1 MTTSDSS
8 QSHPAEAAIFPAE
21 QLLVNLQ
28 VVSPSVGVNRP
39 LLFPDLPAT
48 TTIKLLK
55 DKIRQTLPLRPTDE
69 NQRLIHRGRA
79 LVRDADSLLDV
90 FGAEALR
97 TLERQTIHL
106 VIRDVT
112 DHQQA
117 LTPPTTTRGSS
128 PATSSQ
134 PSAAV
139 RPATSSHAAFGPEPL
154 PSLQRRSHFP
164 TTSHPIS
171 QPRMPSPA
179 PSAPSHM
186 HTRQE
191 TFQQQHQHMSN
202 WLGQVQRDAQ
212 LQRDSMVRALVAQ
225 NQLNRA
231 WMAFNGIGDPPP
243 SDAASRPSTGRGN
256 NSHTL
261 HYETTAPNGHT
272 YFVDTVIRSPNG
284 GPTGL
289 TYAEV
294 HHILRNADAHHSA
307 MAMAHAMQQR
317 PNARL
322 APQHRPLTEPGVTT
336 PTLPAA
342 GSLAGSGR
350 ATPDMDPRLVMG
362 SGNTNTT
369 TPQPHNYYLLSSA
382 EGPQALLLNP
392 PVTDTFYLPRV
403 GPQGTIPN
411 VSNIPN
417 VPSMLRQRSNAS
429 QPAAPT
435 RAHTPPEDQQPPPPR
450 DEAGNAPPA
459 RHAVPPVHHPNNP
472 PAAALPP
479 LVIQLWPHLWLIF
492 RLGLFVWFFTS
503 PNSSWSRWLTIIGLA
518 VFVFVMSTGLLN
530 GMAENVWRPI
540 GRHLETLLPALEH
553 PLQGRAA
560 AAEQR
565 GDNAR
570 RARREGGSSPEQL
583 AARLVAENRARP
595 GWLIGQFRR
604 LERSALLFL
613 ASLAP
618 GVAER
623 HIANLE
629 AEARAEEA
637 RRREATE
644 AAAAAAAEAANE
656 ESMGDG
662 SASHEMMA
670 GEMESPQPAEQQS
683 DDERQG
689 DDRSN
694 AMPEAN
700 RESSTAL

>member
-1 MTTSDSS
+1 MATSDSS
-8 QSHPAEAAIFPAE
+8 QSHAAEAAIYPAE

-39 LLFPDLPAT
+39 LLFPDLPAA

-79 LVRDADSLLDV
+79 LVRDSDSLLDV
-90 FGAEALR
+90 FGVEALR

-106 VIRDVT
+106 VIRDIT
-112 DHQQA
+112 DQQQA
-117 LTPPTTTRGSS
+117 STPPTTTRGSS
-128 PATSSQ
+128 PAASSQ
-134 PSAAV
+134 SPAV
-139 RPATSSHAAFGPEPL
+139 ARPVTSSHAAFGPEPFAN
-154 PSLQRRSHFP
+154 LQRRSHFQ

-179 PSAPSHM
+179 PAPAPSHL

-191 TFQQQHQHMSN
+191 TTYQQQHQQMRD

-212 LQRDSMVRALVAQ
+212 LQRDSTVRALVAQ

-243 SDAASRPSTGRGN
+243 DAANRPQTGRSN

-294 HHILRNADAHHSA
+294 HQILRNADAHHTA

-317 PNARL
+317 PNGRL

-336 PTLPAA
+336 PVLAAA

-350 ATPDMDPRLVMG
+350 ATPDVDPRLAMG
-362 SGNTNTT
+362 SGHTNAI

-403 GPQGTIPN
+403 GPQASMPN

-429 QPAAPT
+429 QPAVPT
-435 RAHTPPEDQQPPPPR
+435 RAHTPPEDQRPPPR

-459 RHAVPPVHHPNNP
+459 RHAVPPVHPNNP

-479 LVIQLWPHLWLIF
+479 MVIQLWPHLWLIF

-503 PNSSWSRWLTIIGLA
+503 PNSSWSRWLTIISLA

-540 GRHLETLLPALEH
+540 GRHLETLLPALEQ
-553 PLQGRAA
+553 PLHGRAA

-565 GDNAR
+565 GDDAR
-570 RARREGGSSPEQL
+570 RARREGGSSPEQM
-583 AARLVAENRARP
+583 AARLVAEHRDRP
-595 GWLIGQFRR
+595 SWLIGQFRR
-604 LERSALLFL
+604 LERSGLLFL

-637 RRREATE
+637 RRREAAE

-656 ESMGDG
+656 ESTGDG
-662 SASHEMMA
+662 SASHEVTA
-670 GEMESPQPAEQQS
+670 GEMESSQQVEQQS
-683 DDERQG
+683 DGERQG
-689 DDRSN
+689 GDGSN

-700 RESSTAL
+700 REPSTAS